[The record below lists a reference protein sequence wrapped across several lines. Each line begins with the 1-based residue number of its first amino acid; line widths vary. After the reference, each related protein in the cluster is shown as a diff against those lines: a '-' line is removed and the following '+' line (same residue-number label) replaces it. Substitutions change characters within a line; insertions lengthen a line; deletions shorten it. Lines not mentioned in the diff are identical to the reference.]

1 MYGIIAY
8 LFESENWY
16 GSQLQ
21 ILQGFAVKQKQTLME
36 LAMRCGSRFHLGWSG
51 SCDETS
57 TNTFAG
63 VADCSC
69 PESHPH

>member
-21 ILQGFAVKQKQTLME
+21 MLQGFAVKQKQTLME
-36 LAMRCGSRFHLGWSG
+36 FCHEMRLPISFRV
-51 SCDETS
+51 ER
-57 TNTFAG
+57 
-63 VADCSC
+63 
-69 PESHPH
+69 